1 MQVESGPNSFTI
13 SPAKSLL
20 FFDLTVVALVSI
32 MLIIIPVIVSIKLIA
47 IILVVWYGQV
57 IMANFKRAPLD
68 QLQFQPETEQWIL
81 NGEKVA
87 LQPRQFLTRH
97 LLVMNFYAE
106 TGAKLSQVIP
116 IDSMSRTQ
124 HIRLRKLIIAWSKNP
139 NRGG

>member
-1 MQVESGPNSFTI
+1 MQVESGPNSFII

-57 IMANFKRAPLD
+57 TMANFKRAPVD

-81 NGEKVA
+81 NGEKVY
-87 LQPRQFLTRH
+87 LQTQQFLTRN

-106 TGAKLSQVIP
+106 TGARLSQVIP

-124 HIRLRKLIIAWSKNP
+124 HIRLRKLMIAWSKNP
-139 NRGG
+139 NRGE

>member
-1 MQVESGPNSFTI
+1 MQVESGPNSFII

-57 IMANFKRAPLD
+57 TMANFKRAPED

-106 TGAKLSQVIP
+106 TGAKLS
-116 IDSMSRTQ
+116 
-124 HIRLRKLIIAWSKNP
+124 
-139 NRGG
+139 

>member
-1 MQVESGPNSFTI
+1 MQVESGPNSFII

-57 IMANFKRAPLD
+57 TMANFKRAPVD

>member
-20 FFDLTVVALVSI
+20 FFDLTAVALVLV
-32 MLIIIPVIVSIKLIA
+32 MLIIIPIIFSVKLIA
-47 IILVVWYGQV
+47 IILVVWYGLVTTASHKQ
-57 IMANFKRAPLD
+57 AKAD

-81 NGEKVA
+81 NGQKVY
-87 LQPRQFLTRH
+87 LQTQQFLTRN

-106 TGAKLSQVIP
+106 TGARLSQVIP

-124 HIRLRKLIIAWSKNP
+124 HIRLRKLMIAWSKNP

>member
-1 MQVESGPNSFTI
+1 MT
-13 SPAKSLL
+13 
-20 FFDLTVVALVSI
+20 
-32 MLIIIPVIVSIKLIA
+32 
-47 IILVVWYGQV
+47 
-57 IMANFKRAPLD
+57 NFKRAPVD

-87 LQPRQFLTRH
+87 LQPRQFLTRN